1 MSGPAQKPAAA
12 SVKGWC
18 PGALRPMESGDGL
31 LVRLRPRLARLSRA
45 QVLGLCS
52 LSETYAAGLID
63 LTRRANL
70 QIRGVQP
77 ATYEPLI
84 AALDGLGLLDAD
96 PAQESRRNLLVTP
109 FWTAGDPTEYAA
121 RALLAALSSLLAGL
135 CTSARDASPTCTCK
149 CWHHARRAFV
159 FHFRGMRCG
168 LSQSPKT
175 YAVLLDA
182 LAGLRVLLLGGE
194 VVDHA

>member
-1 MSGPAQKPAAA
+1 MSGPGQKPAAA

-52 LSETYAAGLID
+52 LSETYGVGLID

-121 RALLAALSSLLAGL
+121 RALLAALSSLPITPLNCMRRRPAACSPRWMASTPSRMTSRRCS
-135 CTSARDASPTCTCK
+135 CTSTITGPS
-149 CWHHARRAFV
+149 
-159 FHFRGMRCG
+159 
-168 LSQSPKT
+168 
-175 YAVLLDA
+175 
-182 LAGLRVLLLGGE
+182 
-194 VVDHA
+194 